1 MLSWVGI
8 DQPMKM
14 REISR
19 VVDKK
24 PQVNNRLN
32 IIIVDEFRM
41 VDIDIINKVIRKFNT
56 APRQPKYLNKP
67 EYAHLA
73 ERNKEFYL

>member
-32 IIIVDEFRM
+32 IIIGIVLIIPNNTPLLFSPTLQIRDTTTDE
-41 VDIDIINKVIRKFNT
+41 ITHIITET
-56 APRQPKYLNKP
+56 AEK
-67 EYAHLA
+67 
-73 ERNKEFYL
+73 